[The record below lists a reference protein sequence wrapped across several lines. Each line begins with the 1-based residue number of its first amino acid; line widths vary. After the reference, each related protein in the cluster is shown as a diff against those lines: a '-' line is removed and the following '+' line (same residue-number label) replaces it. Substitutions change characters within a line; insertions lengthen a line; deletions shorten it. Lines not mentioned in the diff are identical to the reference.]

1 MSHLTQLQPPRALP
15 ISLADARLH
24 ARASTD
30 DDELLTR
37 CLRGAVAFV
46 EGYTWK
52 ALVGQQLRET
62 FDGFYG
68 DGLISG
74 SLPLSR
80 NPVQAVTAL
89 QYIDAGGVLQTLSTD
104 DYQVKRAPGAVVL
117 PSYNTSWPST
127 RDELE
132 NVTLTY
138 RAGYLEP
145 VIAVDAAANTITL
158 EGLPLVEQQAL
169 PLTATQGATV
179 PGGLTDGVTYYAKNV
194 SGLTCQLSLVPGGSA
209 LDLTSTGS
217 GQLFVG
223 TCPDDVLQAIRVLTT
238 GAYEFR
244 TPKHE
249 FQLSDLPYGNAVL
262 SLLGPYR
269 PARF

>member
-1 MSHLTQLQPPRALP
+1 MSNLTQLQPPRATP

-30 DDELLTR
+30 DDELLLR
-37 CLRGAVAFV
+37 CLRGAVSFV

-62 FDGFYG
+62 FDTFYAG
-68 DGLISG
+68 GAISG
-74 SLPLSR
+74 ALPLGR
-80 NPVQAVTAL
+80 NPVQQVSQL
-89 QYIDAGGVLQTLSTD
+89 QYVDADGVTQVLSTSA
-104 DYQVKRAPGAVVL
+104 YQVKQAGGAVVL
-117 PSYNTSWPST
+117 PAYNTSWPTT

-132 NVTLTY
+132 RVAITY

-145 VIAVDAAANTITL
+145 VVSVDATANTITL
-158 EGLPLVEQQAL
+158 EGLPLVNDQAL
-169 PLTATQGATV
+169 PLVATAGAVV
-179 PGGLTDGVTYYAKNV
+179 PGGLADGVTYYAKNV
-194 SGLTCQLSLVPGGSA
+194 SGPTCQLAPVPGGAA
-209 LDLTSTGS
+209 LDLSSTGS

-223 TCPDDVLQAIRVLTT
+223 ACPDDLLQAIRVLVT

-244 TPKHE
+244 TPMHE
-249 FQLSDLPYGNAVL
+249 FQLSAPPYGNAVA
-262 SLLGPYR
+262 SLLGPYK